1 MKSDVKKHLERK
13 DKSKDKITTT
23 HSSTSPRKEMRNQDK
38 SDTEK
43 MSKVRGA
50 SSTIKHGA
58 SESKSTSKRTVQR
71 DVDGAIIVK
80 PKG

>member
-23 HSSTSPRKEMRNQDK
+23 HSSTSPRKERNQDK

-58 SESKSTSKRTVQR
+58 SESKSTSKHTVQR

>member
-1 MKSDVKKHLERK
+1 
-13 DKSKDKITTT
+13 
-23 HSSTSPRKEMRNQDK
+23 MRNQDK